1 MSTPKSAALEDIN
14 IDIADILD
22 HILGCGRDVFLKL
35 TVFYNL
41 FLIELSD
48 FNVFLSSQS

>member
-35 TVFYNL
+35 TVFIIC
-41 FLIELSD
+41 F
-48 FNVFLSSQS
+48 